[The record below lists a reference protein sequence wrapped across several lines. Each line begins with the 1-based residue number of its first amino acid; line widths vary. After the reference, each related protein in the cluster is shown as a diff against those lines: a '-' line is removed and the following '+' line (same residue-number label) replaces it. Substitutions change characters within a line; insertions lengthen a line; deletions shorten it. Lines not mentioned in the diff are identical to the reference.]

1 MKKISTRQKIINSA
15 YKLFYERGFNGASI
29 DDILKD
35 AGLNKGSLYHLF
47 KSKKEV
53 LLAVIEE
60 KIAYSLEQKY
70 KDVATAKEPLKY
82 LEGKLL
88 TTESFDFKH
97 GCALNNLVQEM
108 SPIDEDVAKALLKV
122 YNDLEHYYFLA
133 LRDKDMNDEAK
144 KSLAK
149 MMLATVE
156 GAIMAAK
163 AAQNKIP
170 YLEIIKQMFGLLHFA
185 NNIDVSSYLGK
196 AFV

>member
-1 MKKISTRQKIINSA
+1 MKKITTREKIINSA
-15 YKLFYERGFNGASI
+15 YKLFYEKGFNGTSI

-60 KIAYSLEQKY
+60 KIAYNLKEKY
-70 KDVATAKEPLKY
+70 KEIPTSSNPLAY
-82 LEGKLL
+82 LEERLL
-88 TTESFDFKH
+88 TTDSFDFKH

-108 SPIDEDVAKALLKV
+108 SPVDADIAKALLKV
-122 YNDLEHYYFLA
+122 YQDLEHSYYLA
-133 LRDKDMNDEAK
+133 LRDTSLNDTEK
-144 KSLAK
+144 KAHSK

-163 AAQNKIP
+163 AAQDKAT
-170 YLEIIKQMFGLLHFA
+170 YTEIVTQMFS
-185 NNIDVSSYLGK
+185 IV
-196 AFV
+196 